1 MPEPIA
7 AAHQPDRDTERA
19 RLRSEVLRHALA
31 LLAEGG
37 AEALSARTLAR
48 AIGMSTKLI
57 YSHFGGMPQIVAG
70 VYALGFAELTRVLEA
85 GDDPRLSRVDRLWSV
100 ARGYRAFA
108 RENPH
113 LFDLMYGPR
122 VRHLAPDESDRGGA
136 ASSLDLVARIIAPP
150 DAAPLAVAAVRPLAY
165 AFLSAIHGPVSLE
178 SSGWLRT
185 NAAAVFTGVVGQ
197 AVRAA
202 INPPARALRP

>member
-1 MPEPIA
+1 MPEPTA
-7 AAHQPDRDTERA
+7 AAHPPDRDAERT
-19 RLRSEVLRHALA
+19 RLRSEVLRQATA

-37 AEALSARTLAR
+37 GKALSARALAR

-57 YSHFGGMPQIVAG
+57 YSHFGGMPEIEAG
-70 VYALGFAELTRVLEA
+70 VYALGFAELTRALEA
-85 GDDPRLSRVDRLWSV
+85 GDDRNRSRVDRLWSV

-108 RENPH
+108 LENPH

-122 VRHLAPDESDRGGA
+122 VRPLAPDAADRGGA
-136 ASSLDLVARIIAPP
+136 AASLDLVARIIAPP
-150 DAAPLAVAAVRPLAY
+150 DAAPPAVAAVRSLAY
-165 AFLSAIHGPVSLE
+165 TFWSAIHGPISLE

-185 NAAAVFTGVVGQ
+185 NATDVFTDVVGQ

-202 INPPARALRP
+202 INPPARAHRP